1 MLQSVNDHQTLIS
14 LNRIAT
20 GHPVFCILSPH
31 VHRLTGEM
39 RMTTACTVSNSV
51 TPLLELLPGANIP
64 YRDLELSIPLPLPFQ
79 LEQGQIEQ
87 VTHIHARLVG
97 PQNAPV
103 VMVLGGISA
112 NRNACDQLQQ
122 GQRVN
127 GWWTD
132 LVGPEQVINT
142 TRYQILSFDFLP
154 GEPASPT
161 NPDSVP
167 DYPAIT
173 PADQASIAAVVCEH
187 LGIDQLHAFVG
198 ASYGGMIALHFAKLF
213 PHRLNRLIMLC
224 ASHRAHPMGC
234 AWRSIQ
240 RKIVQLGLDTDQPE
254 RALSLAREL
263 GMTTYRTAKEFG
275 RRFSSQQEVQAYLES
290 RGLDFIGRMSPAR
303 YLALSESIDWH
314 QVNPA
319 DVQVPATVIGFRQDQ
334 LVPVED
340 LRSLAQQLP
349 QLTHYF
355 ETDSIYGHDAFLKEI
370 PFLEEALCQSG
381 L

>member
-1 MLQSVNDHQTLIS
+1 
-14 LNRIAT
+14 
-20 GHPVFCILSPH
+20 
-31 VHRLTGEM
+31 
-39 RMTTACTVSNSV
+39 MTTACTVSHPA
-51 TPLLELLPGANIP
+51 TPLLELLPGSGNS
-64 YRDLELSIPLPLPFQ
+64 YQDLELSIPLPTPFQ
-79 LEQGQIEQ
+79 LEHGQIEQ
-87 VTHIHARLVG
+87 NTHIQARLVG
-97 PQNAPV
+97 PENAPV
-103 VMVLGGISA
+103 VMILGGISA
-112 NRNACDQLQQ
+112 NRNACAKLQE
-122 GQRVN
+122 GQKVN
-127 GWWTD
+127 GWWSD

-142 TRYQILSFDFLP
+142 SRYQVLSFDFLP
-154 GEPASPT
+154 GEQAKLT
-161 NPDSVP
+161 NSDAVTAC
-167 DYPAIT
+167 PAIT
-173 PADQASIAAVVCEH
+173 PADQAKIAAVVCDYIS
-187 LGIDQLHAFVG
+187 IDQLCAFVG

-213 PHRLNRLIMLC
+213 PHRLNRLVMLC

-240 RKIVQLGLDTDQPE
+240 RKIVQLGLDTEQPE

-275 RRFSSQQEVQAYLES
+275 SRFSSQQEVQTYLES
-290 RGLDFIGRMSPAR
+290 RGQDFIGRMSPAR

-314 QVNPA
+314 QA
-319 DVQVPATVIGFRQDQ
+319 DPGDIQVPATVIGFRQDQ

-370 PFLEEALCQSG
+370 PFLEDALRQSG